1 MLGPIFMGV
10 SHTWRLPFMYWN
22 QQTAD
27 YYAGHCTYLFSP
39 AKISPRT
46 STLFVFLGHNSRSNF
61 VGVAQV
67 WNWRFAP
74 VHRIL
79 KWRNVVLLSRFGNYI
94 TYVSRT
100 RSQTS
105 SKRRFSAIKRRKAK
119 GRTGIVKSA
128 HARSWEA
135 KTEIPPVKIKSTFP
149 IWRYLH
155 ALQCQ
160 VHKWK
165 EYDLS

>member
-1 MLGPIFMGV
+1 MKVKHPMGFLQL
-10 SHTWRLPFMYWN
+10 S
-22 QQTAD
+22 A
-27 YYAGHCTYLFSP
+27 YLLILFCKS
-39 AKISPRT
+39 
-46 STLFVFLGHNSRSNF
+46 LFVHIYLIFLFFLGHNSRSNF

-67 WNWRFAP
+67 WDWRFAP
-74 VHRIL
+74 VYRIL

-105 SKRRFSAIKRRKAK
+105 SKRRFSAIQRRKAK
-119 GRTGIVKSA
+119 GRSGIVKSA